1 MATRLTTIDFDGA
14 MVRLA
19 PEHELSESSNT
30 FTVIVG
36 KNGIGK
42 SRLLS
47 ELTNMSIA
55 LEYHSKVIAVSTS
68 PFDKFPSSRRRNGI
82 ANRIYRYVGMR
93 SDGIYQSSSAIS
105 LISSASKGLL
115 EKLSDGNGTHDLQAV
130 FESLNFYP
138 VISFVLKPGY
148 LKSRHNSYDVSRVE
162 GSSLA
167 IELRRLD
174 REYGIQI
181 DERYYDLLENLPL
194 GRRLEVLESIVK
206 INEVLQERRALEL
219 KAHFSVSALS
229 IDGYEADVSYVRA
242 IIVLMDV
249 GLVRLMDLRLQK
261 KDFGELSLKKASS
274 GEQCLL
280 VLMLGI
286 AGHITDGALVLID
299 EPEISLHPRWQ
310 EEFMVLLT
318 TSFSGYRGCQFI
330 VATHSP
336 QVISRLKGP
345 GCYIASLSRRE
356 LYRAEEFHDKSAD
369 FQLAELFDAP
379 GIMNEYI
386 SRLAFNLLAKV
397 KYSKKMD
404 DASRDEL
411 SRLLEFNRQLEQNDP
426 VKELIHSVATLC
438 ETYADTQ

>member
-19 PEHELSESSNT
+19 PDHELPEISNT
-30 FTVIVG
+30 FTVVVG

-42 SRLLS
+42 SRLLL
-47 ELTNMSIA
+47 ELTNLSVAM
-55 LEYHSKVIAVSTS
+55 EYHSKVIAVSTS
-68 PFDKFPSSRRRNGI
+68 PFDKFPSPRRRNGVSSR
-82 ANRIYRYVGMR
+82 NYRYVGMR

-115 EKLSDGNGTHDLQAV
+115 EKLSDGSGTHDLQSV

-138 VISFVLKPGY
+138 VVSFVLKPGY
-148 LKSRHNSYDVSRVE
+148 LKTRHSSYEVSRIE

-174 REYGIQI
+174 REHGIQI
-181 DERYYDLLENLPL
+181 DERYYGLLESLPL
-194 GRRLEVLESIVK
+194 GRRLEVIDSMVK
-206 INEVLQERRALEL
+206 INEVLKERRALEL
-219 KAHFSVSALS
+219 KAHFSVSALT
-229 IDGYEADVSYVRA
+229 IDGYDADISYIRA
-242 IIVLMDV
+242 IIVLLDV
-249 GLVRLMDLRLQK
+249 GLMRLMDLRLQK

-286 AGHITDGALVLID
+286 AGHITDGSLILID

-310 EEFMVLLT
+310 EEFMLLLT
-318 TSFSGYRGCQFI
+318 SSFARYRGCQFI

-345 GCYIASLSRRE
+345 GCYITSLSRRE
-356 LYRAEEFHDKSAD
+356 LYRAEDFHDKSAD

-404 DASRDEL
+404 ESSNNEL
-411 SRLLEFNRQLEQNDP
+411 SRLLELNSQLEHNDP